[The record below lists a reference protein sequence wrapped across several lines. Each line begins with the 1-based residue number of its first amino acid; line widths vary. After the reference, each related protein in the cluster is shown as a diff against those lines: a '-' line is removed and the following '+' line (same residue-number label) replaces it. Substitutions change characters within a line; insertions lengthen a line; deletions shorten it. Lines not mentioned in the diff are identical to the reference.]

1 MNDFE
6 SWALNHKGGLGD
18 KSLVE
23 LWKLLKLTHGKNA
36 TVEIWSFDEH
46 LKGYTE

>member
-6 SWALNHKGGLGD
+6 GWALSHESGLGD

-23 LWKLLKLTHGKNA
+23 LWRLLKLTHGKSA
-36 TVEIWSFDEH
+36 TVAIWSFDQH
-46 LKGYTE
+46 RQGYSE